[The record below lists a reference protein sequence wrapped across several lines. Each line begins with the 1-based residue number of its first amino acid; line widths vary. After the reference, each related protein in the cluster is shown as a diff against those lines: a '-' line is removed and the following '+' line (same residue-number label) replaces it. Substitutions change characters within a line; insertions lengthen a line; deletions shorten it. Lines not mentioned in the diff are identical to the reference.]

1 MKYLAASILAFSF
14 AGIIASGCVNNS
26 NPVVASAIKDS
37 SSVFDVTAMKK
48 TIDEKNAE
56 FAKAFTT
63 GDSAGMVNHYAP
75 DAKIFPPNAA
85 AVVGRPA
92 IAALVSEYL
101 SFGIKEFHDST
112 TDLYG
117 NEDNLIE
124 EGTFFMGDGKGHTI
138 DKGKYIAVWRKSEG
152 QWKEYSNM
160 FNTSLPAAS
169 AK

>member
-1 MKYLAASILAFSF
+1 MKRLSAFILAVLF
-14 AGIIASGCVNNS
+14 AGIIQSGCVNNS
-26 NPVVASAIKDS
+26 SPAVALKDS
-37 SSVFDVTAMKK
+37 SSTFDLTAMKK

-56 FAKAFTT
+56 FAKAFTS

-101 SFGIKEFHDST
+101 SFGIKEFRDST

-138 DKGKYIAVWRKSEG
+138 DRGKYIAIWRKSED

-160 FNTSLPAAS
+160 FNTSLPAATV
-169 AK
+169 K